1 MDLMAEGGS
10 KPSKACVIAAGRI
23 ATLCAAALVVAGC
36 GVFDSRLEWESGA
49 YAVLWIDEPS
59 NSKLS
64 YRVHPDTSVPVVD
77 ACVSAI
83 ADSPQFIG
91 ARQQPSAQDA
101 GERYFVVRKQEFAS
115 GVYPTP
121 SVAGPLSAAEY
132 DALASRLKLPVL
144 ESVGIPGACDPK
156 DATGPQ

>member
-1 MDLMAEGGS
+1 MDLIAEGGS
-10 KPSKACVIAAGRI
+10 KPSKACANATGRV
-23 ATLCAAALVVAGC
+23 ATLCAAAIAVAGC
-36 GVFDSRLEWESGA
+36 GPFDSRLEWESGA

-64 YRVHPDTSVPVVD
+64 YRVHPDTSVSVVD

-83 ADSPQFIG
+83 ADSAQFIG

-132 DALASRLKLPVL
+132 DALVSRLKLPAL
-144 ESVGIPGACDPK
+144 ESVGSPGACDPK
-156 DATGPQ
+156 GATGPR